1 MTTANVRASYS
12 GSVSPSRRSELDVWT
27 KSEIPQAPA
36 RTSKHK
42 ASEAARRTMAM
53 SFSEH
58 SKITGTSWSR
68 HVEMLARRVGLPN
81 TSARFPIS
89 EISTRPRHSTAILRI
104 RGGLSP
110 KTLRRVQDHIAAN
123 LGQKITNQALAQVA
137 NLSPSH
143 FARAFKD
150 SQGVAPHQY
159 ILERRVKRAQ
169 ELLAADLSLSE
180 IAFEVGFSDQSHLTR
195 WFREF
200 VGVTPGSYRWSIR

>member
-1 MTTANVRASYS
+1 
-12 GSVSPSRRSELDVWT
+12 
-27 KSEIPQAPA
+27 
-36 RTSKHK
+36 
-42 ASEAARRTMAM
+42 
-53 SFSEH
+53 
-58 SKITGTSWSR
+58 
-68 HVEMLARRVGLPN
+68 MLTRRVGLPN

-89 EISTRPRHSTAILRI
+89 EISTRPHHSTAILRI

-159 ILERRVKRAQ
+159 ILECRVKRAQ